1 MSIFRRKKKKHKH
14 TWGPWRNVPGTAY
27 TLRNGTPY
35 DVTAQSR
42 QCTDET
48 CLYREVEDL

>member
-1 MSIFRRKKKKHKH
+1 MSIFRRKKKHKH
-14 TWGPWRNVPGTAY
+14 TWGPWSTISGSAY
-27 TLRNGTPY
+27 LRNGTPY
-35 DVTAQSR
+35 DVTAQLR